1 MADSTLSAIQ
11 TKVRRLTRSPSTTQ
25 LSNADLDQYINT
37 FVLYDF
43 PEHLRLFSL
52 RDTFTFF
59 TQPNIDTYSTT
70 TTNVNDPLFNFKNKY
85 ISIHEPAYIA
95 GYPALF
101 SQSREQF
108 FGIYPI
114 VNSIASIGTAGDG
127 IRTNFTGTVNN
138 ANAPFPNIT
147 NTPILQNQ
155 VLFSSIDVNNNALAM
170 KDVPI
175 DSKTG
180 LLVAYNAAIPNPLVN
195 DPNNTINYITGQF
208 SVTFPAPPAT
218 GQAIN
223 SETVPYVAALPQALC
238 FFDDAFI
245 LRPVPDQ
252 SYRVNVEVYVRPTEL
267 LSTNNVPNPSPDLE
281 QWWQYIAYGA
291 AKKIFEDRMDMDS
304 VQLIM
309 PEFKTQETLV
319 LRKTIVQYTK
329 ERVGTIYTES
339 TGLGAGNSGWSW
351 GGTGNF

>member
-1 MADSTLSAIQ
+1 MPNSTLQAIDN
-11 TKVRRLTRSPSTTQ
+11 KVRRLTRSPTVAQ
-25 LSNADLDQYINT
+25 LSTADLYDYINT
-37 FVLYDF
+37 FIFYDF
-43 PEHLRLFSL
+43 PEHLRLFDL
-52 RDTFTFF
+52 RDTFTFY
-59 TQPNIDTYSTT
+59 TQPNIDTYSTN
-70 TTNVNDPLFNFKNKY
+70 TTNPGDPLFNFKNKY
-85 ISIHEPAYIA
+85 ITVHEPAYIA

-108 FGIYPI
+108 FGIYPM
-114 VNSIASIGTAGDG
+114 VNSIASIGTTGDG
-127 IRTNFTGTVNN
+127 VTTQFTGTVNN

-155 VLFSSIDVNNNALAM
+155 VLFSSIDVNNGALAM
-170 KDVPI
+170 IDQPI
-175 DSKTG
+175 TSEIG
-180 LLVAYNAAIPNPLVN
+180 LLVAYDGTPVIGL
-195 DPNNTINYITGQF
+195 NTINYITGQF
-208 SVTFPAPPAT
+208 TVTFPLPPAA

-238 FFDDAFI
+238 YFDNTFI

-252 SYRVNVEVYVRPTEL
+252 SYRVNVEVYKRPTEL
-267 LSTNNVPNPSPDLE
+267 LQTNQSPDIE
-281 QWWQYIAYGA
+281 QWWQYIAYGC
-291 AKKIFEDRMDMDS
+291 AKKIFEDRMDLDS

-309 PEFKTQETLV
+309 PEFKVQEQLV

-339 TGLGAGNSGWSW
+339 TGIGAGNSGWGW

>member
-1 MADSTLSAIQ
+1 MQPDSTLTAIQ
-11 TKVRRLTRSPSTTQ
+11 NKVRRLTRSPSEAQ
-25 LSNADLDQYINT
+25 LSTADLNDYINT
-37 FVLYDF
+37 FVFYDF
-43 PEHLRLFSL
+43 PEHLRLFDL
-52 RDTFTFF
+52 RTTFTFY

-70 TTNVNDPLFNFKNKY
+70 TTNVDDPMYNFKNKY
-85 ISIHEPAYIA
+85 ISVHEPAYIA

-114 VNSIASIGTAGDG
+114 VNSIASIGSAGDG
-127 IRTNFTGTVNN
+127 VTTRFTGTVNN
-138 ANAPFPNIT
+138 ANAPFPNIS

-155 VLFSSIDVNNNALAM
+155 VLFTSIDINNNALTM
-170 KDVPI
+170 VDFPLSSEI
-175 DSKTG
+175 G
-180 LLVAYNAAIPNPLVN
+180 QLYPYNGPVTPDL
-195 DPNNTINYITGQF
+195 NNTINYITGQF
-208 SVTFPAPPAT
+208 TVTFPNAPAP

-238 FFDDAFI
+238 FFDNSFI

-252 SYRVNVEVYVRPTEL
+252 SYRVNVEVYIRPTEIL
-267 LSTNNVPNPSPDLE
+267 AGQSPEIE
-281 QWWQYIAYGA
+281 QWWQYIAYGC
-291 AKKIFEDRMDMDS
+291 AKKIFEDRMDLDS

-309 PEFKTQETLV
+309 PEFKVQETLV
-319 LRKTIVQYTK
+319 LRKTLVTYAK

-339 TGLGAGNSGWSW
+339 TGIGAGNSGWGW